1 MVYEEVETSA
11 AFLNPRMWKP
21 IEKPRI
27 KAVAKQPSMNSDD
40 SIYLCPPTIQPSA
53 TSKKQMPKNT
63 IN

>member
-1 MVYEEVETSA
+1 
-11 AFLNPRMWKP
+11 MWKP